1 MRALPDP
8 EVVGEDEY
16 RAPITAT
23 EVFLCDLYAD
33 LTGARRVGLDDSFFA
48 LGGDSITSIRLVSRA
63 RQAGIVFSV
72 RDVFAHPTVGGLA
85 RVAQASLGVA
95 KEIAAPSPG
104 YVALTPIERQFLGEG
119 DRLARFHQAIAVE
132 VPVGITREHVESAL
146 NDLITHH
153 DALRLRVVLG
163 KSTPD
168 YAYAIDASNDMT
180 AIRVDLSVSDDVRL
194 WLAPQHAYRLSLDV
208 LDISHLSQEV
218 GAIQIK
224 AAVRDLPGQ
233 LAPVQGRMVAGVW
246 VERSKAGASSDRP
259 LLLLAIHHLSVDG
272 VSWRILLEDLEHRTS
287 GRVLPARTH
296 SIRDWSD
303 YLVRESHS
311 QQRQTELMI
320 WRDVVKDSVALPC
333 DDQISEE
340 ENLIG
345 SARYYE
351 SRLSSH
357 VLEQLLSATPVYK
370 AGIDDFLLTALGLA
384 LYGWRRD
391 YYGLRGTISSAP
403 LLVDLEGHGRES
415 DASHLDLTRTVGWF
429 TSIYPVRIDFDE
441 IDLDEALQGGASAGL
456 ALRAMKEELRRT
468 SDRGLG
474 YGILRW
480 LNEETGRELSGLPQA
495 QIVFNYL
502 GRFEGSGEGNK
513 KLDGW
518 RLFETGLVGGEDDQG
533 RRRHHLIEV
542 NAAIDGSGSLAINW
556 GYHPQAHAQ
565 SAIVDL
571 ASRFNGA
578 LETLA
583 RHCHEAPLRQK
594 LTPSDFPLAKKAGL
608 DQGLLD
614 QLAVEP
620 DFEDILPLTP
630 LQQGLA
636 YESWSQGEDRAA
648 DPYHVQIALE
658 LDGVLDIERLRA
670 AFERVVSRHQ
680 ILRLTLPFSTI
691 ECGVGLYRSLP
702 IDWRVETSQGR
713 GLEAILKEDHAEAF
727 DLGQGPLIRARV
739 IKHDDVH
746 HTLIISNHHV
756 VLDGWSMP
764 VLMSDLTAGYRGET
778 LPPVI
783 EWREHLAWLFK
794 RERNKSL
801 SYWRDHFSGAEGS
814 NALPL
819 AAPNTP
825 VVGMGEYIV
834 TLPADLT
841 RNIEAFVRH
850 NGLTL
855 STVFEGAFMLLL
867 ARLSGRSEVT
877 IGVTRNG
884 RSAEREDIDRAIG
897 LYIGTLPLRAEV
909 SLGAGL
915 VEWLKNLQQEQAEQE
930 EHSHISL
937 IDIQRCANIHGG
949 HRDRSVNLFEALFDY
964 ENYPVDVNVHKFS
977 PELRIGLIRGQAGT
991 HYPFSIIV
999 LPGRQARIRYMFDRM
1014 VVDEAAVVSFGDQL
1028 SLLLEKFTHTQ
1039 AHDRLGDLTVIS
1051 ASDRHKVI
1059 EAFNETAHVLPSL
1072 TLPELFAAQ
1081 VEKTPDAIAVV
1092 FEHEEISYREL
1103 DARANQ
1109 LARYLIAE
1117 KIGPEDI
1124 VAIALDRSIEMVVSL
1139 LGVLKSGAAYLPLD
1153 PDYPV
1158 ER

>member
-1 MRALPDP
+1 
-8 EVVGEDEY
+8 
-16 RAPITAT
+16 T
-23 EVFLCDLYAD
+23 
-33 LTGARRVGLDDSFFA
+33 
-48 LGGDSITSIRLVSRA
+48 
-63 RQAGIVFSV
+63 
-72 RDVFAHPTVGGLA
+72 
-85 RVAQASLGVA
+85 
-95 KEIAAPSPG
+95 
-104 YVALTPIERQFLGEG
+104 
-119 DRLARFHQAIAVE
+119 
-132 VPVGITREHVESAL
+132 
-146 NDLITHH
+146 
-153 DALRLRVVLG
+153 
-163 KSTPD
+163 
-168 YAYAIDASNDMT
+168 
-180 AIRVDLSVSDDVRL
+180 
-194 WLAPQHAYRLSLDV
+194 
-208 LDISHLSQEV
+208 
-218 GAIQIK
+218 
-224 AAVRDLPGQ
+224 
-233 LAPVQGRMVAGVW
+233 
-246 VERSKAGASSDRP
+246 
-259 LLLLAIHHLSVDG
+259 
-272 VSWRILLEDLEHRTS
+272 
-287 GRVLPARTH
+287 
-296 SIRDWSD
+296 
-303 YLVRESHS
+303 
-311 QQRQTELMI
+311 
-320 WRDVVKDSVALPC
+320 LPC

-518 RLFETGLVGGEDDQG
+518 RLFETGLVGGEDDQA

-565 SAIVDL
+565 SALVDL
-571 ASRFNGA
+571 ASRFNEA

-608 DQGLLD
+608 DQDLLD
-614 QLAVEP
+614 QLAGEP

-636 YESWSQGEDRAA
+636 YESWSQGEDRVA

-680 ILRLTLPFSTI
+680 ILRLTLPLSTI
-691 ECGVGLYRSLP
+691 ERGVGLYRSLP

-713 GLEAILKEDHAEAF
+713 GLEAILREDHAEVF
-727 DLGQGPLIRARV
+727 DLGRGPLIRARV

-764 VLMSDLTAGYRGET
+764 VLMSDLTALYRGDS
-778 LPPVI
+778 LGAVI
-783 EWREHLAWLFK
+783 EWRDHLAWLFS
-794 RERNKSL
+794 REREQSL
-801 SYWRDHFSGAEGS
+801 SYWRDHFSGFERSA
-814 NALPL
+814 ALPL
-819 AAPNTP
+819 AKPQIPT
-825 VVGMGEYIV
+825 VGMGEYIV
-834 TLPADLT
+834 TLPEDLT
-841 RNIEAFVRH
+841 RNVEAFARH

-867 ARLSGRSEVT
+867 AR
-877 IGVTRNG
+877 
-884 RSAEREDIDRAIG
+884 
-897 LYIGTLPLRAEV
+897 
-909 SLGAGL
+909 
-915 VEWLKNLQQEQAEQE
+915 
-930 EHSHISL
+930 
-937 IDIQRCANIHGG
+937 
-949 HRDRSVNLFEALFDY
+949 
-964 ENYPVDVNVHKFS
+964 
-977 PELRIGLIRGQAGT
+977 
-991 HYPFSIIV
+991 
-999 LPGRQARIRYMFDRM
+999 
-1014 VVDEAAVVSFGDQL
+1014 
-1028 SLLLEKFTHTQ
+1028 
-1039 AHDRLGDLTVIS
+1039 
-1051 ASDRHKVI
+1051 
-1059 EAFNETAHVLPSL
+1059 
-1072 TLPELFAAQ
+1072 
-1081 VEKTPDAIAVV
+1081 
-1092 FEHEEISYREL
+1092 
-1103 DARANQ
+1103 
-1109 LARYLIAE
+1109 
-1117 KIGPEDI
+1117 
-1124 VAIALDRSIEMVVSL
+1124 
-1139 LGVLKSGAAYLPLD
+1139 
-1153 PDYPV
+1153 
-1158 ER
+1158 